1 MGVIPTRD
9 ALEMARERGLDL
21 VEVAPNAIPPVCR
34 LMDYGKFRYEQSRKE
49 RDSRRNQ
56 HVVELKEIRIQ
67 PKIGDHDLET
77 KSRQAAKFLDG
88 GDKVKFTVRFRGR
101 EMAHP
106 EIGRGLLDQL
116 VEMLRTTSTVEQT
129 PRLEGRTMTL
139 YLAPVKPKLAPSERP
154 SSARTSGD
162 DATDDSDDATP
173 QELSTVGADAEES
186 VATLATEA
194 VSETVPAA
202 VEPVTAGSAVT
213 EPVTAGS
220 AMTVPEATEPVV
232 AEAGQPEA
240 ASPQAATVNE

>member
-21 VEVAPNAIPPVCR
+21 VEVAPNAVPPVCR

-116 VEMLRTTSTVEQT
+116 VEMLRSTSTVEQT

-154 SSARTSGD
+154 SAVRTTGD
-162 DATDDSDDATP
+162 DDVPEDGVLPREDEP
-173 QELSTVGADAEES
+173 
-186 VATLATEA
+186 
-194 VSETVPAA
+194 ET
-202 VEPVTAGSAVT
+202 GSAVANGAVTTDVAIADDEVDMSSPEPGPVASSEMATSGQAKVT
-213 EPVTAGS
+213 E
-220 AMTVPEATEPVV
+220 
-232 AEAGQPEA
+232 
-240 ASPQAATVNE
+240 

>member
-1 MGVIPTRD
+1 MDEEGAQVGVIPTRD

-173 QELSTVGADAEES
+173 PELSTVGVDAEES
-186 VATLATEA
+186 VATLATEP
-194 VSETVPAA
+194 VGETVPAA

-213 EPVTAGS
+213 E
-220 AMTVPEATEPVV
+220 PEATEPVV

>member
-1 MGVIPTRD
+1 
-9 ALEMARERGLDL
+9 MARERGLDL

-77 KSRQAAKFLDG
+77 KSRQAAKFLDA

-116 VEMLRTTSTVEQT
+116 VEMLRSTSTVEQT

-154 SSARTSGD
+154 SSARVTGD
-162 DATDDSDDATP
+162 DVPVEGDTDLGDVSQVVATGS
-173 QELSTVGADAEES
+173 GADTAP
-186 VATLATEA
+186 ATAGPTTA
-194 VSETVPAA
+194 
-202 VEPVTAGSAVT
+202 PVTVSSDS
-213 EPVTAGS
+213 EPTA
-220 AMTVPEATEPVV
+220 E
-232 AEAGQPEA
+232 
-240 ASPQAATVNE
+240 